1 MGRSLAL
8 ALYLMAAA
16 RGGSGPL
23 PPRADR
29 GDGVLVWLH
38 LGDGAGLR
46 SLAQLARQLGRERPD
61 LRFLITAEGAEAPP
75 AAGFPAGTATD
86 VLPPDRLPALRP
98 FLDHW
103 RPDLALLAGESLPPA
118 LIAEAHERRIPLIL
132 ADIRLTP
139 ATAAHWR
146 WRRGMAGSLLAR
158 FDRILAQDPDTAA
171 RLRAIG
177 GRLLQVDVAG
187 RIEETTEP
195 LSGNEPERAALAEL
209 LQTRPVWLAVAC
221 PESEEEAVLAAHA
234 HAMRLAHRML
244 LILVPADP
252 DRAPDLADRITRE
265 GWTAALRARD
275 EEPEPEV
282 QVFLADGESEL
293 GLWYRLSPVTFM
305 GGTLAPG
312 GGGRNPFEPAALG
325 SAILHGPHPGPY
337 PDAYARLT
345 EARAARLVPTPA
357 ALADAVADLIAPDK
371 AATLAHNAW
380 AASSGGAEVT
390 ERVAEVVLAT
400 LRTRA
405 GKAAA

>member
-16 RGGSGPL
+16 RDGPV
-23 PPRADR
+23 PVPHRAERD
-29 GDGVLVWLH
+29 DGVLVWLH

-61 LRFLITAEGAEAPP
+61 LRFLITSDGGEAPP
-75 AAGFPAGTATD
+75 EAGFPVGTATD
-86 VLPPDRLPALRP
+86 VLPPDRLPALRA

-103 RPDLALLAGESLPPA
+103 RPDLALLAGASLPPA
-118 LIAEAHERRIPLIL
+118 LIAESHERGIPLIL

-139 ATAAHWR
+139 AAIAHWR

-158 FDRILAQDPDTAA
+158 FDRILAQDPDTAV

-195 LSGNEPERAALAEL
+195 LSGNEAERAALAEL

-234 HAMRLAHRML
+234 QAMRFAHRML

-252 DRAPDLADRITRE
+252 ARASDLAERITRD
-265 GWTAALRARD
+265 GWTAARRSLD

-400 LRTRA
+400 LRART
-405 GKAAA
+405 GKAAT